1 MFKSIKCGNSY
12 PALSR
17 LQETTCKLV
26 WGSGHWH
33 AVLLSPLDR
42 VAGENEGQGTAAPC
56 VFILKGK
63 ESSPL
68 AICFKKNIH
77 LLSCES
83 NFRFRQRIWFQIK
96 ILVFLWGKSD
106 TGLKLFENGPSGGGI
121 NTPEGE
127 SSLLRRG
134 WTLWRANQYSGD
146 TPEGWSTLRRV
157 WTIRRVTQQGRR
169 GIDTPKGM
177 IYTREGR
184 STLRR
189 KNRP

>member
-26 WGSGHWH
+26 RGSGHWH
-33 AVLLSPLDR
+33 AVLLSPLDK

-83 NFRFRQRIWFQIK
+83 NFRFRQRI
-96 ILVFLWGKSD
+96 
-106 TGLKLFENGPSGGGI
+106 
-121 NTPEGE
+121 
-127 SSLLRRG
+127 
-134 WTLWRANQYSGD
+134 
-146 TPEGWSTLRRV
+146 
-157 WTIRRVTQQGRR
+157 
-169 GIDTPKGM
+169 
-177 IYTREGR
+177 
-184 STLRR
+184 
-189 KNRP
+189 